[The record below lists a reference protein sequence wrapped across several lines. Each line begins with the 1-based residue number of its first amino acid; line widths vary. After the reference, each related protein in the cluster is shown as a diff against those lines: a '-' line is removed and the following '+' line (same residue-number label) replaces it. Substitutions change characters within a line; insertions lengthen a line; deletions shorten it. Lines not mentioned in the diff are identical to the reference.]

1 MLKKYRAR
9 RIVVALTFLYSVL
22 SVTFLFEI
30 AQAKSARPVL
40 WNVPAHGA
48 AFFGRSI
55 YVKEIQEKIRVG
67 PVVVT
72 GPSGVG
78 KTALTHAY
86 AKSFHGRYQVVW
98 VFEPTKGMEKQM
110 IQFAH
115 KLHALKGKGKTLE
128 IKTKEDAAHY
138 VKTALRLSTFSWLLM
153 FDGAASFAQVADY
166 LPETH
171 GQQGKHVLV
180 SSLSGRTD
188 GGVVNLKTLTDPEAA
203 TFLKHYLVSASDAD
217 IALLAKTLE
226 NHPLAMLQA
235 ASYIKATPGMGV
247 PAYVA
252 FFTKNK
258 DAFWK
263 SEQKAL
269 GDQPLLYTAIKMSID
284 KLKVQSPEDYTLLVA
299 VSMLNTSKIERSLIE
314 KDYAALSSGD
324 MAGFGKILD
333 VALILQE
340 EKDAYKIQDYVRDVI
355 LKTADK
361 DTLKTAA
368 NLNAKVF
375 LAMFPE
381 KIEDCVEVFDQNPS
395 VFTHMVKLFDHSDML
410 SGDSALQIGIRLFF
424 YSENRNRDFDFAV
437 PYKEKVK
444 NLFDHQNVSDPILSG
459 IFYTYYGCTVLTGG
473 TIDDS
478 IVQFNKAYDLF
489 KKANPQDARRQLV
502 SLLVNE
508 LGFFYHW
515 KGDLEAVRKYLDEA
529 KSLQGDEEN
538 AYVLSSIAELETV
551 YAQDLGQFE
560 KSLEHINKSL
570 SILDKDP
577 VLRKTSGPFAGSLK
591 ACSLVKLGRY
601 EEAYA
606 LSQNIYDVALEA
618 AGGDTQDDM
627 IGRISVYLAQSQNGL
642 GKYKEGEKSAKQAI
656 AIINKCYAGTHQ
668 IRRQGVAHMALG
680 DAYMGQKKY
689 KEALAQYKYAQ
700 DVFTRISS
708 HLSFDDMSE
717 LYLKFVNLGIATKDE
732 MTVRTYEGLHRK
744 HFPIDYD
751 RYIVLSSNAMKA
763 GY

>member
-1 MLKKYRAR
+1 MTTLFSCMLKAFLL
-9 RIVVALTFLYSVL
+9 VVMLCSTL
-22 SVTFLFEI
+22 
-30 AQAKSARPVL
+30 QAKSARPVL

-381 KIEDCVEVFDQNPS
+381 KIEDCVEVFEKNPGLS
-395 VFTHMVKLFDHSDML
+395 NHMKKLLDHMDLMPKGTAFNLGLRLFYYSEVIARDYEFATLFGEKLKLFINSDSASDPYL
-410 SGDSALQIGIRLFF
+410 SGVFHSWYGDS
-424 YSENRNRDFDFAV
+424 
-437 PYKEKVK
+437 K
-444 NLFDHQNVSDPILSG
+444 
-459 IFYTYYGCTVLTGG
+459 LTGG
-473 TIDDS
+473 TVDS
-478 IVQFNKAYDLF
+478 SLEEFRIADAFF
-489 KKANPQDARRQLV
+489 KKADPDLARYERAM
-502 SLLVNE
+502 LLANN
-508 LGFFYHW
+508 LGFYLHW
-515 KGDLEAVRKYLDEA
+515 KGDLEAADKHLQEA
-529 KSLQGDEEN
+529 KALQEGHNEILPQT
-538 AYVLSSIAELETV
+538 AIYELE
-551 YAQDLGQFE
+551 AILDQDRGHFE
-560 KSLEHINKSL
+560 KSIQVIDKELSLLE
-570 SILDKDP
+570 KDP
-577 VLRKTSGPFAGSLK
+577 VLMRSIGHFAKSLK
-591 ACSLVKLGRY
+591 VCSLVKLGKFD
-601 EEAYA
+601 EAYELGQDA
-606 LSQNIYDVALEA
+606 YKHAVASSDNDENADVV
-618 AGGDTQDDM
+618 
-627 IGRISVYLAQSQNGL
+627 GRVCVYLAQAQNGL
-642 GKYKEGEKSAKQAI
+642 GKYKDAEKTAI
-656 AIINKCYAGTHQ
+656 KAIKNIDKHLEGTHQ